1 MADQLDANQLEKL
14 TIETYTG
21 KEFTK
26 SQKVGEWKVLF
37 NPTEYTFTRSTNY
50 IATQAQGTSRPNAHP
65 ASGNPDQLAC
75 TLFFDGTGVVGD
87 PGPVTKPVADFL
99 DLMSFKRQKHKPYYL
114 WVRWGPLTFR
124 CYLKGATVSFTLFNR
139 KGEPVRAK
147 ITAAF
152 EEVIADRERVN
163 QEAFTSP
170 DLRRLWRVEEG
181 QSIDAIAN
189 AAYDDPRYWRE
200 IARSNRLANPR
211 ALEAGR
217 LLVLPP
223 KER

>member
-1 MADQLDANQLEKL
+1 MADELDANQLEKL

-21 KEFTK
+21 KEFSN

-37 NPTEYTFTRSTNY
+37 NPTEYTFTRSLNAVTN
-50 IATQAQGTSRPNAHP
+50 QAQGTSRPNTMP
-65 ASGNPDQLAC
+65 SSGNPDQLAC

-87 PGPVTKPVADFL
+87 PGPVTQPVADFL
-99 DLMSFKRQKHKPYYL
+99 DLMSFKREKHKPYYL

-124 CYLKGATVSFTLFNR
+124 CYLKSATVSFTLFNR
-139 KGEPVRAK
+139 NGQPVRAK

>member
-1 MADQLDANQLEKL
+1 VTDGLDANQLEKL

-26 SQKVGEWKVLF
+26 SQRVGEWKVLF
-37 NPTEYTFTRSTNY
+37 NPTEYTFTRSNNY
-50 IATQAQGTSRPNAHP
+50 NATQAAGTSRPNTSP
-65 ASGNPDQLAC
+65 GSGNPDQLAC

-87 PGPVTKPVADFL
+87 PGPITSAIAGFL
-99 DLMSFKRQKHKPYYL
+99 DLMSFKREKHKPYYL
-114 WVRWGPLTFR
+114 WLRWGPLTFR
-124 CYLKGATVSFTLFNR
+124 CYLKSATVSFTLFNR
-139 KGEPVRAK
+139 EGEPIRAK
-147 ITAAF
+147 VTASF

-181 QSIDAIAN
+181 QSLDTIAFET
-189 AAYDDPRYWRE
+189 YDDPRYWRE
-200 IARSNRLANPR
+200 IARANRLANPR
-211 ALEAGR
+211 ALEVGR

-223 KER
+223 KAA